1 MLDHTGVVTLKH
13 QGSTYTDSQDKAQ
26 LLADYFTP
34 VFTQENTSHI
44 PELNDID
51 ALPSIPQ
58 ILVQIDGVAQLL
70 SNIKVKKA
78 RGPDNL
84 PARFLQE
91 TAFKI
96 SPILST
102 IFQASLDQGALP
114 TVWKTAAVVPIFKKG
129 NRSDPGN
136 YKPVWLT
143 CICCKILEHI
153 IYSI

>member
-84 PARFLQE
+84 PA
-91 TAFKI
+91 
-96 SPILST
+96 
-102 IFQASLDQGALP
+102 
-114 TVWKTAAVVPIFKKG
+114 VWKTAAVVPIFMKG